1 MVRDE
6 RITIIDHELAR
17 EVTSNKDG
25 RFVKTKLVT
34 HMIKLLIGGV
44 AILDGE
50 KWVNHRTITNPAFHA
65 WKLKFFLIL
74 LKLIDEHLI

>member
-6 RITIIDHELAR
+6 RIAIIDHELAR

-50 KWVNHRTITNPAFHA
+50 KWVNHRRITNPAFHA